1 MKLIALIMLV
11 LANKKTPNY
20 QFQSVPDNYRFL
32 TVINKKLNYSIPVAL
47 KPS

>member
-1 MKLIALIMLV
+1 MKLIAQIMSI
-11 LANKKTPNY
+11 LANKKNPNY
-20 QFQSVPDNYRFL
+20 QFQSVTDNYRFF